1 MTRPQHAS
9 NAGTLS
15 RVSAAA
21 SEFHSATADLFVGIL
36 RREVAETKITSV
48 SGISV
53 IRTIR
58 TRPSQTHGLDYR
70 TYRAYAECPS
80 LFTAYSTHSAAF
92 RSSAIRTSVRFG
104 EKSCSTGRSDE
115 PSERYRMRSVNSIP
129 SAPKAAPLLGHA
141 IPLLRDP
148 TRFLTSL
155 PTTESLIRIR
165 IGPARIV
172 LACDPATVRQ
182 LLRDDRTFDKGGP
195 IYDRIR
201 EVLRDSLASCPYDA
215 HRRQRRLAQPA
226 FRSDRLPRYA
236 ETMTECIVDVIDSW
250 PDDEP
255 LNLLTEMMTIT
266 SRVTAAT
273 LLSNTLPTGLLDRL
287 LADVTTLFDGF
298 YLRTFLPPP
307 LDRLPTAGNLSY
319 RRAHARL
326 RRTVDDIIAQR
337 RRTPDDHG
345 DLLSALMT
353 ARDDEH
359 DGGGM
364 SDEEITDTIIAFFL
378 AGTETTAT
386 TLAWALYLL
395 ARNPEVEHRLHAEV
409 DAVLTE
415 RTAHYTD
422 LHRLPLTER
431 VITEALRVY
440 SPAWLSMRVVTDA
453 TTLGGYTLPVGT
465 TVAYSPYLI
474 HHRADVFPQ
483 PEIFDPGR
491 WDPDVAHPPLENF
504 LPFGGGARKCIG
516 DRFGMT
522 EATLTLATI
531 ASRWRLRLSTDRE
544 VTPATGLLLRPR
556 NLLMTPSPR
565 QTTPIHP
572 VEKAER

>member
-1 MTRPQHAS
+1 
-9 NAGTLS
+9 
-15 RVSAAA
+15 
-21 SEFHSATADLFVGIL
+21 
-36 RREVAETKITSV
+36 
-48 SGISV
+48 
-53 IRTIR
+53 
-58 TRPSQTHGLDYR
+58 
-70 TYRAYAECPS
+70 
-80 LFTAYSTHSAAF
+80 
-92 RSSAIRTSVRFG
+92 
-104 EKSCSTGRSDE
+104 
-115 PSERYRMRSVNSIP
+115 MRSVHSIP
-129 SAPKAAPLLGHA
+129 SAPKAAPLVGHA

-155 PTTESLIRIR
+155 PTAESLIRIR

-226 FRSDRLPRYA
+226 FRADRLPRYA
-236 ETMTECIVDVIDSW
+236 ETMTECIVDVVGAW

-255 LNLLTEMMTIT
+255 LDLLTEMMTIT

-273 LLSNTLPTGLLDRL
+273 LLSNQLPAGLLDRL
-287 LADVTTLFDGF
+287 LADVESLFDGF

-307 LDRLPTAGNLSY
+307 LDRLPTPGNLSY
-319 RRAHARL
+319 RRAHASV
-326 RRTVDDIIAQR
+326 RRTVDEIIAER

-345 DLLSALMT
+345 DLLSALMA

-409 DAVLTE
+409 DAVVTD
-415 RTAHYTD
+415 RTARYTD
-422 LHRLPLTER
+422 LHRLILTER

-440 SPAWLSMRVVTDA
+440 SPAWLSMRVVTGT
-453 TTLGGYTLPVGT
+453 TTLGGYTLPAGT

-474 HHRADVFPQ
+474 HHRADVFAR
-483 PEIFDPGR
+483 PESFDPDRWGR
-491 WDPDVAHPPLENF
+491 DTAHPALEHF
-504 LPFGGGARKCIG
+504 IPFGGGARKCIG

-522 EATLTLATI
+522 EATLALATI
-531 ASRWRLRLSTDRE
+531 ASRWRLRLSTAQE

-556 NLLMTPSPR
+556 HLLMTANSR
-565 QTTPIHP
+565 HTTSIRAG
-572 VEKAER
+572 ESADR